1 MLYDNNLN
9 NNLPYKMNLAKY
21 NLKKYFGYDSFR
33 KNQDKI
39 IENILSN
46 KDVIAI
52 MPTGAGKS
60 ICYQI
65 PALILDGLTI
75 VISPLIA
82 LMQDQVKALKQANI
96 NAAYLNSSLSYYE
109 KRDVLNNIKN
119 NKYKLIYV
127 APERLIDE
135 EFIRIISNI
144 KVSLLAVDEAH
155 CISQWGVDFRPDYL
169 KIVDFINKLKN
180 RPIIGAFTATAT
192 KNVQDDILCILGL
205 NNPFISISGFNR
217 ENLYFE
223 VRRMSSSK
231 KDKFLLDYVKAHENE
246 SGIIYCSTRKNVDEL
261 YQLLEDNHYLVSK
274 YHAGMRDMERKTNQ
288 EDFVYEKTNI
298 MVATNAFGM
307 GIDKPNVRYV
317 IHYNMPQSI
326 ENYYQEAG
334 RAGRDSLPSK
344 CILLY
349 SAKDVITNEYL
360 INNSDDNDQLS
371 LEDKQIVKDRNLKK
385 LKQMQTY
392 CYTTDCLRNY
402 ILKYFGEQPLKPCE
416 DCYNCNHNFETMDVT
431 KEARQII
438 NCIYELKERYGK
450 GIVTDIL
457 LGNNNS
463 KLEYIDTSSIK
474 SYGCLS
480 YLKKSLILKIIDQ
493 MIFEEYITIYST
505 NNYPILKLGDYSKL
519 KQENT
524 KVEIKIIEEDKK
536 QEKIKNKN
544 KNRTKLLANENYEL
558 YNLLKKLRLEIAR
571 EENVPA
577 YFIFDDKCL
586 VDMAAKK
593 PLTKDEMLNVS
604 GVGNYKLEKYGERF
618 LKVINEYLNNQF
630 SFYVYK

>member
-1 MLYDNNLN
+1 MQYDNNLN
-9 NNLPYKMNLAKY
+9 NNLSYKMRLAKY

-75 VISPLIA
+75 VISPLIS

-96 NAAYLNSSLSYYE
+96 NAAYLNSTLSYYE
-109 KRDVLNNIKN
+109 RKNILNNIKN

-169 KIVDFINKLKN
+169 KIVDFVKKLKN

-223 VRRMSSSK
+223 VRRMSSTK
-231 KDKFLLDYVKAHENE
+231 KDKFVLDYVKSHENE

-334 RAGRDSLPSK
+334 RAGRDSLPAK

-385 LKQMQTY
+385 LKQIQTY

-519 KQENT
+519 KQENA

-536 QEKIKNKN
+536 QEKTKN
-544 KNRTKLLANENYEL
+544 KNRTKLLSKENNEL

-604 GVGNYKLEKYGERF
+604 GVGNFKLEKYGERF
-618 LKVINEYLNNQF
+618 LKVINDYSNNQF